1 MRNFITEIKNKTVS
15 KLNVQTMKTKIQIMA
30 VCLLSLVFVVS
41 CNKYDDDDLYP
52 EDALQS
58 QKMAQGDDPQ
68 IMSAVMA
75 TYAVTPSVGTFT
87 PSSSSSVTLPGTSG
101 CGSFYGG
108 MIKAKVVAQSGN
120 SFTVEIYPQ
129 VGTTFGGSGT
139 AYIKATSVCGTV
151 AGTATYT
158 SVHTKATVTINATF
172 AQGVTHFYPV
182 IITSTG
188 SRYYAEPFMVYT
200 LPSYVSGPY
209 WDGKLLAT
217 VDGIELKSSGPGN
230 IDDDSDGVSTWQC
243 TDFCKRYYAGVYSL
257 SFSGW
262 GNAKNWYNTLDT
274 RFEKYPNNGSVAPRV
289 GDIICFDNNPSSLTK
304 YGHVAIITEVSAT
317 QVKLAQQNSGTTW
330 LPIGGNVNRSGNN
343 LTVSGYTVQ
352 GWLRKKP

>member
-1 MRNFITEIKNKTVS
+1 MRNFITEIKNKTVNR
-15 KLNVQTMKTKIQIMA
+15 LNVTTMKTKIHIMA
-30 VCLLSLVFVVS
+30 VCLLSVVMVIS
-41 CNKYDDDDLYP
+41 CSKYEDDLVID
-52 EDALQS
+52 ETMS
-58 QKMAQGDDPQ
+58 QKLAQENPEVQ
-68 IMSAVMA
+68 MMSTSSI
-75 TYAVTPSVGTFT
+75 TYGVTPSVGTFT

-108 MIKAKVVAQSGN
+108 MIKAKVVAQSGS

-139 AYIKATSVCGTV
+139 AYVKATSVCGTV

-158 SVHTKATVTINATF
+158 SVNTKATVTINATF

-188 SRYYAEPFMVYT
+188 GRYYAEPFMVYT
-200 LPSYVSGPY
+200 LPTYNTSAPY
-209 WDGKLLAT
+209 TIGQIIAT
-217 VDGIELKSSGPGN
+217 VDGIDLRAAGPYLQG
-230 IDDDSDGVSTWQC
+230 SALAYQC
-243 TDFCKRYYAGVYSL
+243 TKFCQNYYAGVYSL

-262 GNAKNWYNTLDT
+262 GDAWEWYEDYDDT
-274 RFEKYPNNGSVAPRV
+274 KFARYSNNGSVAPRV
-289 GDIICFDNNPSSLTK
+289 GDILCLSGGPSG
-304 YGHVAIITEVSAT
+304 YGHVAIINEVSAT
-317 QVKLAQQNSGTTW
+317 QIKLAHQNSGTTW

>member
-1 MRNFITEIKNKTVS
+1 MLQLKSVA
-15 KLNVQTMKTKIQIMA
+15 QILVMV
-30 VCLLSLVFVVS
+30 VCLPMFIISCRKDDVVSDENLVFQGKSQNTSV
-41 CNKYDDDDLYP
+41 NKP
-52 EDALQS
+52 
-58 QKMAQGDDPQ
+58 
-68 IMSAVMA
+68 MSTSSV
-75 TYAVTPSVGTFT
+75 TYGVTPSVGSFT
-87 PSSSSSVTLPGTSG
+87 PSSSSSITLPGTSG

-108 MIKAKVVAQSGN
+108 MIKAKVASQSGS

-139 AYIKATSVCGTV
+139 AYVKATSVCGTV

-158 SVHTKATVTINATF
+158 SVNTKVTVTINATF

-182 IITSTG
+182 VITSTG
-188 SRYYAEPFMVYT
+188 ARYYAEPFMVYT
-200 LPSYVSGPY
+200 LPSYTMSYV
-209 WDGKLLAT
+209 DGTVMGT
-217 VDGIELKSSGPGN
+217 VDGVEVRSTGSSN
-230 IDDDSDGVSTWQC
+230 QNSSSYYQC
-243 TDFCKRYYAGVYSL
+243 TEFCKRYYNSVYSL

-262 GNAKNWYNTLDT
+262 GNADQWFSNLDT
-274 RFEKYPNNGSVAPRV
+274 RFDKYVNNGSVGPRV
-289 GDIICFDNNPSSLTK
+289 GDILCMDNNPPSSTT

-317 QVKLAQQNSGTTW
+317 QVKIAQQNSGITW